1 MDKAR
6 LEDIKKRLYSTT
18 LLVGG
23 WQRRKAATELAQAV
37 REQDLDAVRLLLEA
51 LTEKNDDAIRALA
64 LEGLAEVKAQASID
78 VVCNFWVS
86 NRRPEVANL
95 LAQNGWIA
103 SAPATARVLSAF
115 KAGKADTVLNGG
127 RELFPALWQAAK
139 DSDSEIARAAR
150 ESLERLT
157 NPDLIDALCEQW
169 AKDRD
174 ETLTTIIRQKGFVAR
189 QPLNLQVLTALKAGK
204 ADLITKLDRA
214 VVEVLLQA
222 CQDRDAQIAQ
232 QARQSLGQLKQPAA
246 QEQLCRLALENNTVA
261 REVAINVG
269 FAPQDTYQKALFYL
283 LTEQWEK
290 YEATDPDQRHLQAN
304 YAQTEARLRT
314 QVDEKA
320 RKRGYRVTAPV
331 YTERKRLQ
339 LTEMTDSEWTQV
351 LAAIENDKPYAGALQ
366 LAQVAASRWSWQLL
380 QRLRQ
385 ATWRPKGEAQ
395 QGYEELLQLAARCEL
410 VAGHTEGS
418 SYATLTGHQE
428 VINCLAISADGRYL
442 ASGSQDKTVGLWSLP
457 GGQLLAQLTGHS
469 GAINCLLFTAD
480 HKTLISGSADGSVRL
495 WNVPDGTLRQ
505 TLEGHSDEVTC
516 LSLSRDG
523 QTLASGS
530 LDNSIRLWT
539 LPAGEARQE
548 LREHTGAV
556 WALQFNTVN
565 NLLASGGGLS
575 DHSVRLWQ
583 AVDGQPQKTL
593 EGHRGLVRCL
603 AFTSD
608 GKYLLS
614 GSGDNTIRMWNLSD
628 GSEVHLLRG
637 HKGLVHSLLLSPDN
651 RWLASGSV
659 DKSMRIWD
667 LAEAKEVKRF
677 ERHKDRITALI
688 CDQHWRAFYSAS
700 WDSTIKLMSLNG
712 KQEFKTLQGHTS
724 WVTCLALTPDGQ
736 ILASGSR
743 ESTIRLWNVKPALI
757 SNLPSH
763 QVTSGDRDWVEKSV
777 QNRIFAAPEHPEME
791 FTAALLRWQH
801 RLNSSRNGNH
811 TIEVAQFD
819 IEI

>member
-51 LTEKNDDAIRALA
+51 LTEKNDDTTMRALVT
-64 LEGLAEVKAQASID
+64 EGLAEVKGQSCID

-86 NRRPEVANL
+86 NRRPEVGAL
-95 LAQNGWIA
+95 LSQYGWVA
-103 SAPATARVLSAF
+103 SAPATAQVLSAL
-115 KAGKADTVLNGG
+115 KAGKVEAVINGG
-127 RELFPALWQAAK
+127 RELFPALWQALRDG
-139 DSDSEIARAAR
+139 DSDVARGAR
-150 ESLERLT
+150 ESLERLN

-174 ETLTTIIRQKGFVAR
+174 ETLATIIRQRGLVAR
-189 QPLNLQVLTALKAGK
+189 QPLKLQVLTALKASK
-204 ADLITKLDRA
+204 ADLITKLDSG

-222 CQDRDAQIAQ
+222 CQDRDPQITQ
-232 QARQSLGQLKQPAA
+232 QARQSLGQLQQPAA
-246 QEQLCRLALENNTVA
+246 QDQLCRFAMENNTIA

-269 FAPQDTYQKALFYL
+269 FAPQDAYQKALFYFF
-283 LTEQWEK
+283 TEQWAH
-290 YEATDPDQRHLQAN
+290 YEAADPDQRHLQTN
-304 YAQTEARLRT
+304 YAQAEARLRA
-314 QVDEKA
+314 QIDEKA
-320 RKRGYRVTAPV
+320 RKRGYRVVAPV
-331 YTERKRLQ
+331 YADRKRLL

-351 LAAIENDKPYAGALQ
+351 LTAIDTDKPYAGALQ
-366 LAQVAASRWSWQLL
+366 LAQVAASRWSWQVL
-380 QRLRQ
+380 QRLQQ
-385 ATWRPKGEAQ
+385 ASWRPKGEQQ

-410 VAGHTEGS
+410 VAGHTEGN
-418 SYATLTGHQE
+418 SYATLEGHQE
-428 VINCLAISADGRYL
+428 VINCLAISPDGRYL

-457 GGQLLAQLTGHS
+457 QGQLIARLTAHS
-469 GAINCLLFTAD
+469 GAINCLLFTPD
-480 HKTLISGSADGSVRL
+480 NKTLISGSADGSVRL
-495 WNVPDGTLRQ
+495 WNLDGTLRH
-505 TLEGHSDEVTC
+505 TLTGHGDEVTC
-516 LSLSRDG
+516 VSLNTNG
-523 QTLASGS
+523 TLLASGS
-530 LDNSIRLWT
+530 LDNSIRFWSL
-539 LPAGEARQE
+539 ADGVARQE

-556 WALQFNTVN
+556 WAVQFNNVS

-583 AVDGQPQKTL
+583 AVDGQPQKIL

-603 AFTSD
+603 TFTSD

-614 GSGDNTIRMWNLSD
+614 GSGDNTIRMWDVHN
-628 GSEVHLLRG
+628 GSEVHMLRG

-688 CDQHWRAFYSAS
+688 CDHNWRAFYSAS

-724 WVTCLALTPDGQ
+724 WVTCLALTPDSQ

-743 ESTIRLWNVKPALI
+743 ECVIRLWKVKPSLI
-757 SNLPSH
+757 TNLPSH
-763 QVTSGDRDWVEKSV
+763 QITNNDRDWIEKAV
-777 QNRIFAAPEHPEME
+777 QNQLFTTPEHPEME

-801 RLNSSRNGNH
+801 RLNNNRNGNH